1 MHKLLP
7 FRQYDEK
14 DVINL
19 FSLEISSGGTD
30 YINLKAGVAANNV
43 EHYSGTG
50 VAVSGFKRANPAA
63 TPIVTEVL
71 GNTGTLGGD
80 APGLSDSE
88 SYLGAVQNNLG
99 HALGQG
105 SQYPIASSSV
115 KATTAS
121 DPDFLG
127 ITLRA
132 TLAYDENTEKL
143 LYYSRKLEELQA
155 VLPRQ
160 AVPVATRGMFTFTVG
175 ANGAFANLT
184 NTGAGAG
191 VSAAANGKFTAA
203 LPSAGASAAVVA
215 GDLGVIL
222 ATGKNGGQDVALVQI
237 SPR

>member
-14 DVINL
+14 DVINI
-19 FSLEISSGGTD
+19 FSLEIGSGGTD
-30 YINLKAGVAANNV
+30 YINLKAGGTGNNV

-50 VAVSGFKRANPAA
+50 VAVSGFTRTNGSTVP
-63 TPIVTEVL
+63 EVL

-80 APGLSDSE
+80 APGLTDTE
-88 SYLGAVQNNLG
+88 SYLGGVVNGLG
-99 HALGQG
+99 HTLGQG
-105 SQYPIASSSV
+105 SQYPIASGSV

-121 DPDFLG
+121 NPNFLG

-132 TLAYDENTEKL
+132 TLAYDENAEKL

-175 ANGAFANLT
+175 ANSAFANLT

-203 LPSAGASAAVVA
+203 VPSAGAAASGAA
-215 GDLGVIL
+215 GDVGVIL
-222 ATGKNGGQDVALVQI
+222 ATGKNGGKDVALVQI
-237 SPR
+237 APR

>member
-19 FSLEISSGGTD
+19 FSLEISSSGGGTD
-30 YINLKAGVAANNV
+30 YINLKAGGTGNNV

-50 VAVSGFKRANPAA
+50 VAVSGFTRAGTSPAVA
-63 TPIVTEVL
+63 EVL

-88 SYLGAVQNNLG
+88 SYLGGVVNGLG
-99 HALGQG
+99 HTLGQG

-175 ANGAFANLT
+175 TNGAFASLA

-191 VSAAANGKFTAA
+191 VSAAANGKFVAA
-203 LPSAGASAAVVA
+203 VPSAGSAAAVAA
-215 GDLGVIL
+215 GDLGIVL
-222 ATGKNGGQDVALVQI
+222 ATGTNGGQDVALVQI
-237 SPR
+237 APR